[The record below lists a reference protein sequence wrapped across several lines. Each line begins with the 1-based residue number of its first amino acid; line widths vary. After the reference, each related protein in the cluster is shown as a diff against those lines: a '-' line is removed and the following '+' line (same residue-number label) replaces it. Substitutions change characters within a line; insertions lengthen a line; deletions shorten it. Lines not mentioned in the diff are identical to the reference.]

1 MIIDATGKEVLN
13 DTKYIAYSGQKN
25 VYLGMTVKIGENAD
39 DDDDEDKEKNSY
51 SYGTY
56 DVEIKYAFFDKD
68 FNKIAEDIEEDDV
81 NTSHDKYFIIHKGD
95 SYKYYNMDGKEIY
108 SE

>member
-1 MIIDATGKEVLN
+1 VLALGVLVGSGESAVDKEP
-13 DTKYIAYSGQKN
+13 KAA
-25 VYLGMTVKIGENAD
+25 GEDKD
-39 DDDDEDKEKNSY
+39 DDDDEGKEKNNY

-56 DVEIKYAFFDKD
+56 GVEIKYAFFDKD